1 MKKYFI
7 VQIKYFIN
15 KNLFCKSIYFYMQ
28 INIFIVNKDIFIV
41 NKYILLSVNMLII
54 EQLPLI

>member
-1 MKKYFI
+1 
-7 VQIKYFIN
+7 
-15 KNLFCKSIYFYMQ
+15 MQ
-28 INIFIVNKDIFIV
+28 INIFIVNKDIFIA